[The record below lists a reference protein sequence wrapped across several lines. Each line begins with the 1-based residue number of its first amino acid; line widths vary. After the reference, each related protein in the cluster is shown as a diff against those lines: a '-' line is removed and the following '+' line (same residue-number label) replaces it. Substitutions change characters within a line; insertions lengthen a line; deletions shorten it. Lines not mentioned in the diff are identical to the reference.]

1 MICVGFGTNDKW
13 TSRLIRWATRSEW
26 SHAWIEYPSS
36 ILGGRWAVHAGPN
49 GVVPVPIEQVEEA
62 YPKRKLYECSV
73 NLDLGFQW
81 ARNRIGAKYDYG
93 VIWNGIIL
101 VLHRV
106 TGWEWLNEVVTRN
119 AVRMSCSEFV
129 AGILKASGVDGTAD
143 MDIEL
148 TPPGDLERLC
158 HDSGDFWVA

>member
-1 MICVGFGTNDKW
+1 
-13 TSRLIRWATRSEW
+13 
-26 SHAWIEYPSS
+26 
-36 ILGGRWAVHAGPN
+36 
-49 GVVPVPIEQVEEA
+49 VPVPIEQVEEA